1 MLCAT
6 DHADRMAP
14 STSGASGVTDVRLSV
29 GDQGGSA
36 SAACR
41 RARPFLGHLV
51 TAHVN
56 KKAFKPA
63 AKDIKAK
70 YYMTCS
76 VARVKTWTWTIQI
89 STSPTFTLRSRSL
102 SAGTGPTEE
111 RSGARSGFWI
121 AKSQLGQSC
130 HLSVGEIMGA

>member
-1 MLCAT
+1 MPT
-6 DHADRMAP
+6 GIWGVITR
-14 STSGASGVTDVRLSV
+14 ASGVTDVRLSV

-70 YYMTCS
+70 YYDMF
-76 VARVKTWTWTIQI
+76 RGK
-89 STSPTFTLRSRSL
+89 
-102 SAGTGPTEE
+102 
-111 RSGARSGFWI
+111 
-121 AKSQLGQSC
+121 
-130 HLSVGEIMGA
+130 GEDMDLDDSD